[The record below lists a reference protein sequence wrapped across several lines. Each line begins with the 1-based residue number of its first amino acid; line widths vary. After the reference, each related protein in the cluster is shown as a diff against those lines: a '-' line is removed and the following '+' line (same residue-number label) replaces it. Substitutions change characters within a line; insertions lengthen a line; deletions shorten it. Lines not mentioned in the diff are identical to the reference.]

1 MNATS
6 TLGVGLIGEKVGMT
20 HVYDER
26 GHFVP
31 VTVVKA
37 GPCLVTQ
44 VKTTDRDG
52 YRAVQLGYRECRAE
66 RISEPEAGHLKNAA
80 PVRVLRE
87 FRVGDD
93 VQVAVG
99 DRLTV
104 EQFKQGQL
112 VSVTGVSKGKG
123 FAGVMKRHGFRGG
136 PRTHGQ
142 SDRMRAPGSIGSGTT
157 PGRVFKGMKMAGRMG
172 GDRVTIGRLKVV
184 RLDQERGLLL
194 LSGGLPGSRGGLLL
208 LRPASS

>member
-1 MNATS
+1 MIAAATVS
-6 TLGVGLIGEKVGMT
+6 VGLIGEKVGMT
-20 HVYDER
+20 HVYDQR

-31 VTVVKA
+31 VTVVRA

-44 VKTTDRDG
+44 IKTLDRDG
-52 YRAVQLGYRECRAE
+52 YRAVQLGFRECKIEA
-66 RISEPEAGHLKNAA
+66 ITAPEAGHLKNAV
-80 PVRVLRE
+80 PLRVLRE
-87 FRVGDD
+87 FRVGGD
-93 VQVAVG
+93 VEVSVG

-104 EQFKQGQL
+104 DQFKEGQL
-112 VSVTGVSKGKG
+112 VTVTGVSNGKG

-142 SDRMRAPGSIGSGTT
+142 SDRERAPGSIGSGTT

-172 GDRVTIGRLKVV
+172 SDRVTIRRLKVV

-194 LSGGLPGSRGGLLL
+194 LSGGLPGRRGGIVI
-208 LRPASS
+208 LRPAGS